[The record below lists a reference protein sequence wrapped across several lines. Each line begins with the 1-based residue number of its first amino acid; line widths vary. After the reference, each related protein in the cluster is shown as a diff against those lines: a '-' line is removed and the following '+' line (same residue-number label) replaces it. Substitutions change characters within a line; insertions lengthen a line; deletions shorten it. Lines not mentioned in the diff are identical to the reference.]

1 MLGRT
6 KKSLRTRQNRM
17 RNLRLEGLEDR
28 KLLAGDIVDSLPY
41 HNPLIA
47 QDVDYDFNVSPRDV
61 LLIVNELN
69 GQGARDLDDGPV
81 DPNGKAFIDVNGDGA
96 LSPID
101 ALAVVNFLNGEGE
114 TGPLVTYTAEL
125 TDGAGSPITQVVVG
139 QTFRL
144 TVFVQDTRSTGPTGV
159 FQNAIDVGVTGDGDV
174 DFPLG
179 SGSFLSNIEFGSRDP
194 EVDDEYTAFPN
205 GRLGTDRANELLNEI
220 GSTWSDF
227 FNAPQPEGGVY
238 PLFSTEF
245 RADSAGTVNF
255 VLNQHELEE
264 EPTSQVNVY
273 DPTSTLPD
281 EGRIDPSMISYETVS
296 INVITDPTAPLA
308 VNDTVPAVED
318 TALLLVG
325 GDVDLLSNDQIQNDP
340 ASVISIS
347 TVDGTLGTLNGNTY
361 TPPADYFGLD
371 TLVYTIEDS
380 RGLQSSATVTIN
392 VAAVNDPPTATA
404 DSFSVDEESED
415 NPLDVLANDSPGPG
429 ETSDSLTIASITQ
442 PSNGTATISADGLTI
457 LYTPNADYLGP
468 DSLTYIAEDSEG
480 VETSSTTVSI
490 EVEATVLP
498 RARRDSVTVDEDS
511 TDNSI
516 DVLANDRANEGET
529 KFFVGIASDPA
540 NGQVTVDDNGTPDDA
555 TDDKVLYTP
564 TANFSGTD
572 SFTYTMNDTGD
583 GSVASTGTV
592 NITVSAINDP
602 VELSNDDASTAEDQE
617 LTIAA
622 SVLLANDSPGAGE
635 AGQEL
640 NITSVSALTAGG
652 GAVVLV
658 GSDVTYTPADDFNGS
673 FEFTYTAA
681 DNGSPVSS
689 GTATVTVAVSPVND
703 DPIAADDSATTAED
717 TALTLA
723 AATLLSNDVAG
734 PANESGQT
742 LSVTGVSA
750 ASTQGGTVTLGSS
763 GAVYTPASDFNGTD
777 TFTYTI
783 SDGAGGTATAT
794 VTVSVSAVND
804 APVGVADSVRAFK
817 DNALDIEASELLSN
831 DSTGP
836 ADEASQTLTIAS
848 VQGATNGS
856 VVLNAD
862 GSVTFTPDPGFTGA
876 ASFTYV
882 ARDSGGADSD
892 PTTVAVTVEEFVPT
906 TISGTVW
913 MDENNDGVIDVDVD
927 GDGDADF
934 RERRMGGVE
943 VTLTGTSLGQPI
955 EPIVMM
961 TLADGSY
968 SFDNLGP
975 GRYVVNFASPT
986 LTIDGHDVAGSLG
999 DMDSVENQFT
1009 IDIAQP
1015 GGADASGY
1023 NFGVLGISGG
1033 RGRILGQLASG
1044 YIGSS
1049 PGKYDGALF
1058 AIGENNDARWG
1069 ALLDGFD
1076 GVQFAEAVLSDD
1088 GSQLVLSVVDANEN
1102 IHSAVLGDRQF
1113 VKLHAGAE
1121 TLIRVIGDFD
1131 SFDFQ
1136 EVGQSATPP
1145 ISASGY
1151 LDSVDEIFAQEGW
1164 GDEQ

>member
-1 MLGRT
+1 
-6 KKSLRTRQNRM
+6 M

-28 KLLAGDIVDSLPY
+28 KLLAGDIVGSLPY

-69 GQGARDLDDGPV
+69 GKGARELDNGPV

-96 LSPID
+96 VSPID
-101 ALAVVNFLNGEGE
+101 ALAIVNYLNGEGE
-114 TGPLVTYTAEL
+114 TAPLVSYTAEL
-125 TDGAGSPITQVVVG
+125 TDTAGSPITQIVVG

-144 TVFVQDTRSTGPTGV
+144 TVFVQDTRPTGPTGV

-174 DFPLG
+174 EFPLDDTG
-179 SGSFLSNIEFGSRDP
+179 PFLSNIEFGSRDP
-194 EVDDEYTAFPN
+194 SVNDEYTAFPN

-220 GSTWSDF
+220 GATWSDF

-238 PLFSTEF
+238 PLFSTDF
-245 RADSAGTVNF
+245 RAEAAGTVNF
-255 VLNQHELEE
+255 VLNQHEVSE

-296 INVITDPTAPLA
+296 LTVITDPTAPIA
-308 VNDTVPAVED
+308 VNDTVSGVED
-318 TALLLVG
+318 TSLLLVG
-325 GDVDLLSNDQIQNDP
+325 GEVDLLSNDQIQNDP
-340 ASVISIS
+340 ASIVSIN
-347 TVDGTLGTLNGNTY
+347 TVVDTLGSLNGNTY
-361 TPPADYFGLD
+361 TPPANYFGLD
-371 TLVYTIEDS
+371 TLVYTIQDS
-380 RGLQSSATVTIN
+380 KGLQSTATVTIN

-404 DSFSVDEESED
+404 DSFSVDEESTD
-415 NPLDVLANDSPGPG
+415 NPLDVLTNDSPGPG
-429 ETSDSLTIASITQ
+429 ETNDSLTIASITQ
-442 PSNGTATISADGLTI
+442 PANGTATISADGLTI

-480 VETSSTTVSI
+480 VATASTTVSI

-529 KFFVGIASDPA
+529 KFFVGIATDPV
-540 NGQVTVDDNGTPDDA
+540 NGQVSVDDNGTPDDA

-564 TANFSGTD
+564 AADFSGTD
-572 SFTYTMNDTGD
+572 TFTYTMNDTGD

-602 VELSNDDASTAEDQE
+602 VELVDDEASTLEDVE

-635 AGQEL
+635 ATQEL
-640 NITSVSALTAGG
+640 SITSVNALTAGG
-652 GAVVLV
+652 GNVVLV
-658 GSDVTYTPADDFNGS
+658 GTDVTYTPAADFNGI

-681 DNGSPVSS
+681 DNGDPTSS
-689 GTATVTVAVSPVND
+689 GTATVTVTVTPVND
-703 DPIAADDSATTAED
+703 DPIAADDSASTSED
-717 TALTLA
+717 TMLTLA
-723 AATLLSNDVAG
+723 AATLLANDVAG
-734 PANESGQT
+734 PANESDQT

-750 ASTQGGTVTLGSS
+750 SSSQGGTVTLGAS
-763 GAVYTPASDFNGTD
+763 GAVYTPAADFNGTD

-783 SDGAGGTATAT
+783 SDGAGGSDTAT

-817 DNALDIEASELLSN
+817 DNALDIDASELLSN

-836 ADEASQTLTIAS
+836 ADEASQTLSIAS

-862 GSVTFTPDPGFTGA
+862 GSVTFTPDPGYTGP

-882 ARDSGGADSD
+882 ARDSGGAESD
-892 PTTVAVTVEEFVPT
+892 PVDVSVTVEEFVPT

-913 MDENNDGVIDVDVD
+913 MDENNDGILDVDID
-927 GDGDADF
+927 GDGSTDF

-943 VTLTGTSLGQPI
+943 ITLTGTSLGQTI
-955 EPIVMM
+955 DPIVMM
-961 TLADGSY
+961 TLADGTY

-975 GRYVVNFASPT
+975 GRYVVSFAAPT
-986 LTIDGHDVAGSLG
+986 LTVDGRDVVGPLG
-999 DMDSVENQFT
+999 DLDTVDNQFT
-1009 IDIAQP
+1009 IEIAQP

-1023 NFGVLGISGG
+1023 NFGVLGLSSG
-1033 RGRILGQLASG
+1033 RGRILDQLASG
-1044 YIGSS
+1044 YIGSA
-1049 PGKYDGALF
+1049 PGKYNGALF
-1058 AIGENNDARWG
+1058 AVGEGNDARWG
-1069 ALLDGFD
+1069 ALLDGFE

-1088 GSQLVLSVVDANEN
+1088 GSQLVLSVVDANET
-1102 IHSAVLGDRQF
+1102 IHSAVLGNRQF
-1113 VKLHAGAE
+1113 VKLRAGSE
-1121 TLIRVIGDFD
+1121 TLIRVIGDFG
-1131 SFDFQ
+1131 SFDWQ
-1136 EVGQSATPP
+1136 EVAPSATPP
-1145 ISASGY
+1145 ISAAGY

-1164 GDEQ
+1164 GDE